1 MCNGLFAFCLFFFFF
16 LFILYRLS
24 PLSTPPDV
32 LSTIVFVVLVLVLAV
47 LTFGSCIAK
56 PGTPNLVVRMN
67 MGNDKF
73 WLRVRGRG

>member
-1 MCNGLFAFCLFFFFF
+1 MQWPFRFLPF
-16 LFILYRLS
+16 LFLFSFHPVSPS